1 VAEINVIKAEQ
12 VLEIPNYGFCCQ
24 SDGATVQMVDEKKIS
39 DVVTMMK
46 KENVKPCLFTLR
58 RFKTDF

>member
-1 VAEINVIKAEQ
+1 MVFVVNQLLLPYK
-12 VLEIPNYGFCCQ
+12 
-24 SDGATVQMVDEKKIS
+24 MVDEKKIS

-46 KENVKPCLFTLR
+46 KKNVKPCLFTLR